1 VSASVQSK
9 RLAALTSRLSS
20 PYVIVG
26 TALALRVAL
35 LFSFEGTVQ
44 DGTSRVGTAAGWL
57 FHGTSVFGRTFWPE
71 GNYVLPAIALLVSNE
86 PYWSVRI
93 LYVLVGVTTVWL
105 SYALGRE
112 VFGRA
117 AGAVAGWAVALMP
130 YHLVASTDVAMSETP
145 YVSLIL
151 VTLLMLVRYAATPG
165 PWLAVAAGASL
176 TLAITFRFD
185 GVVWGLPL
193 ALAVVVVGFRRHLP
207 PLRIG
212 RDLLL
217 FGLCSLAYPMALFLR
232 WRELYPDP
240 FHILA
245 VSKTNTLQFFV
256 NGRHPRWPVAL
267 YQSYA
272 ILFWPGSTLVL
283 LSPVLAFLGWVGV
296 ASSLRQQQL
305 RPLPVS
311 LGILAVCTWLGY
323 ATYQH
328 DILAQWRFGLVIA
341 VCLAIFAAPGAA
353 ALVRRWPR
361 LTYGHIAV
369 AVVVAAIG
377 SVAVI
382 VYGAFTPAGVLARQ
396 IGMLSPIKPDQFA
409 SRHLINW
416 IENDVAPGER
426 VLLTPHTLE
435 QPYLDMHR
443 AGLERA
449 GKLIVQ
455 SYYLPGSDIVV
466 YTKSA
471 LIGQLLKK
479 LSEAHYVVTSTSSRE
494 LGLQDGLTRE
504 LITPIPGTHGNYV
517 WNGVTLRLEQRFGS
531 NVVWSVVGS
540 IHGPQAL

>member
-9 RLAALTSRLSS
+9 RLAAFTSRLSS

-193 ALAVVVVGFRRHLP
+193 ALAVVVVGFRRYLP

-232 WRELYPDP
+232 WRQLYPDP

-540 IHGPQAL
+540 IHGP